1 MAKGSKIPAAIHWI
15 VVRLSSLLKP
25 EDIAIY
31 TGISQRSVERII
43 SFFKLHGTINHK
55 DEERK
60 RRRQYLRDMDVE
72 VCPFVL
78 SIFQG

>member
-1 MAKGSKIPAAIHWI
+1 MTKGSKIPAAVHWI

-25 EDIAIY
+25 EDITIY
-31 TGISQRSVERII
+31 TSISLRSVERILH
-43 SFFKLHGTINHK
+43 FFKLHGTINHK
-55 DEERK
+55 AEERK

-78 SIFQG
+78 SVLQG